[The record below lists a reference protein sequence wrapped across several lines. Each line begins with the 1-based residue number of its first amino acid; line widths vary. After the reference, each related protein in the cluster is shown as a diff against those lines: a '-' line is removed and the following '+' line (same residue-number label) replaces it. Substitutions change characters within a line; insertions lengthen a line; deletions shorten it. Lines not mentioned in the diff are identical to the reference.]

1 MTVKISPHLVQRQ
14 DSHELLGKL
23 SPNKRA
29 MTWQNSLC
37 DDLLLLLLLLLYIIM
52 HQRLL
57 HENLLE
63 NSPGL
68 SGF

>member
-1 MTVKISPHLVQRQ
+1 MTVKIWPHLGQRQ
-14 DSHELLGKL
+14 DSHKLLGKL

-37 DDLLLLLLLLLYIIM
+37 DDLLLLLLLLYIIM

-63 NSPGL
+63 NSL
-68 SGF
+68 V

>member
-1 MTVKISPHLVQRQ
+1 MTVKTSPHLGQRQ

-37 DDLLLLLLLLLYIIM
+37 DDLLLLLFLLYIIM